1 MLLLALIPV
10 FMGSG
15 LAIQTAINSRLGS
28 VSGSSFL
35 ASMVSFVVGAIF
47 LNILLILTG
56 TSPLVNMTTI
66 TSNPWWIWLGGVLGV
81 VGLTTNILLFPKLG
95 SVQTAVLPIF
105 GQIVMGQIIDQ
116 FGLFESPI
124 SKFTFIK
131 MVGLL
136 LVAGGMLLAT
146 GAFMPKDKMA
156 KKQHHLLPYQLLGIF
171 AGVLMATQTAINGH
185 LGVIL
190 KSSLHAAMI
199 SFTVGAV
206 LLIIIVLILPVQVS
220 NLKIAYQDFSKQW
233 WLWIGG
239 FLGAIYVLGCAWLVP
254 QIGTGQ
260 VIVLVL
266 FGQLFFSAIIDNWGL
281 LHSKVNPI
289 NLMRILGLITMFIGV
304 VVLHFI

>member
-1 MLLLALIPV
+1 
-10 FMGSG
+10 
-15 LAIQTAINSRLGS
+15 
-28 VSGSSFL
+28 
-35 ASMVSFVVGAIF
+35 
-47 LNILLILTG
+47 
-56 TSPLVNMTTI
+56 
-66 TSNPWWIWLGGVLGV
+66 
-81 VGLTTNILLFPKLG
+81 
-95 SVQTAVLPIF
+95 
-105 GQIVMGQIIDQ
+105 
-116 FGLFESPI
+116 
-124 SKFTFIK
+124 
-131 MVGLL
+131 
-136 LVAGGMLLAT
+136 
-146 GAFMPKDKMA
+146 MPKDKMA

-199 SFTVGAV
+199 SFTVGAL
-206 LLIIIVLILPVQVS
+206 LLIIIVLILPVQIS
-220 NLKIAYQDFSKQW
+220 NLKLAYQDFSKHW